1 MIARPLNVQHVQQQ
15 WFLHVNEFARN
26 TVWLHTPMRLYA
38 EYGIVLFAAF
48 LLLSWWLAR
57 RAQSPRR
64 IAAALWAPVAT
75 LVAVGLNQPIVHSV
89 GEARPFI
96 VFPHAL
102 VLVARSQDASFPS
115 DHGVMAGAVA
125 AGVLLANRRLGLV
138 VAVAAVLIAFARVY
152 VGVHFPLDVVAGLVL
167 GATVTILGHLV
178 LRAPLV
184 AVVTRLSRTRLRPLF
199 LAGAHVAA

>member
-15 WFLHVNEFARN
+15 WFLHVNEFARD
-26 TVWLHTPMRLYA
+26 TPWLHTPMRWYA

-64 IAAALWAPVAT
+64 LAAALWAPVAT
-75 LVAVGLNQPIVHSV
+75 LIAIGLNQPIVHSV
-89 GEARPFI
+89 GEARPFT
-96 VFPHAL
+96 VFPQAL

-125 AGVLLANRRLGLV
+125 AGVLLANRRLGVV

-152 VGVHFPLDVVAGLVL
+152 VGVHFPLDVVAGLML
-167 GATVTILGHLV
+167 GATVTSLGYLV

-184 AVVTRLSRTRLRPLF
+184 AVVTKLSRTRLRPLF